1 MKRSRKKHLDYP
13 AIPEFDTPRYLLG
26 DIAAAAEVAPGTLK
40 AWLSRE
46 PKVIPLGPYDPA
58 SRGKG
63 ISRLFTLRRAFA
75 IAMTSELVSL
85 GLAPS
90 SAGDIAFDF
99 TDGRSPD
106 SDFLKTLEMPGPL
119 FFVLS
124 ASPFNFHFFDSNK
137 HRISEIMDPSEAGGE
152 RSVSAAVVDC
162 AALMKRLKARLKER
176 GA

>member
-1 MKRSRKKHLDYP
+1 MKRSRKIRLNYP
-13 AIPEFDTPRYLLG
+13 AIPAFDTPRYLLG

-46 PKVIPLGPYDPA
+46 PKVIPLGPHDPA

-85 GLAPS
+85 GLVAS
-90 SAGDIAFDF
+90 TAGDIAFRCTDF
-99 TDGRSPD
+99 GSKD
-106 SDFLKTLEMPGPL
+106 SDFLAAIEMTGSL
-119 FFVLS
+119 FFSVSEDNLHI
-124 ASPFNFHFFDSNK
+124 FHSDR
-137 HRISEIMDPSEAGGE
+137 HRISEIMAPSEAGNE
-152 RSVSAAVVDC
+152 RSVSAAVIDC
-162 AALMKRLKARLKER
+162 AGLMKRLKARLKAR